1 MEIPV
6 LLAIVAGLWVALVL
20 AGGLEALKHRW
31 LVSRIP
37 VRVHV
42 NGTRGKTSVTRLIA
56 AGLRAGGKA
65 CLCKNDRLRRRS
77 HRPRRSRVPNLPHQW
92 RKHH

>member
-6 LLAIVAGLWVALVL
+6 LLAIVAGLWLLLVL
-20 AGGLEALKHRW
+20 AGGLEALKHRL
-31 LVSRIP
+31 LVNRIP

-56 AGLRAGGKA
+56 AGLRAGGKRVCA
-65 CLCKNDRLRRRS
+65 KTTVPVVERAQNGSLQCWCY
-77 HRPRRSRVPNLPHQW
+77 HQCPR
-92 RKHH
+92 

>member
-56 AGLRAGGKA
+56 AGLRAGGK
-65 CLCKNDRLRRRS
+65 
-77 HRPRRSRVPNLPHQW
+77 RVCA
-92 RKHH
+92 KTTGSAAAVTD